1 MTRNNT
7 YSLKVNAS
15 TRHLAKVR
23 GFVEKYAGK
32 FGFDEKTISD
42 IRLAVDEACTNIIK
56 HAYQFD
62 ESRDVEIKLG
72 FKNNRI
78 WISLTDQGQTF
89 NPESYSKPDIRKQM
103 KTKKRGGVGVYL
115 IRQLMDDVEYL
126 KRDDINEIRMY
137 KKRS

>member
-1 MTRNNT
+1 MTRNQT
-7 YSLKVNAS
+7 YSIKVNAS

-23 GFVEKYAGK
+23 NFVEKYADK
-32 FGFDEKTISD
+32 FGFDEKTVSD

-62 ESRDVEIKLG
+62 ESKDVEIKLG
-72 FKNNRI
+72 FKDDWI
-78 WISLTDQGQTF
+78 CISLTDQGNTF
-89 NPESYSKPDIRKQM
+89 NPESYSKPDIQKQM
-103 KTKKRGGVGVYL
+103 KLKKRGGVGVYL

-126 KRDDINEIRMY
+126 KKDNSNEIRMY

>member
-1 MTRNNT
+1 MARTNT

-62 ESRDVEIKLG
+62 ESKNVEIKLG
-72 FKNNRI
+72 FKDNRI
-78 WISLTDQGQTF
+78 WISLIDRGDTF
-89 NPESYSKPDIRKQM
+89 NPELYSKPDIQKQM
-103 KTKKRGGVGVYL
+103 KNKKRGGVGVFL
-115 IRQLMDDVEYL
+115 IRQLMDEVEYL
-126 KRDDINEIRMY
+126 KRDNKNEIRMY
-137 KKRS
+137 KTRP